1 MAWLQTCASF
11 SSTLAPDTAKLFMN
25 FLCNAEFLETI
36 NGLGFAT
43 RRKLDT
49 SEVLKQKNVVPLGF
63 GRLMSDRQLVE
74 SWRFHFE
81 DAFGTPQGLDPVE
94 LISI

>member
-1 MAWLQTCASF
+1 MAWPQTCAIF
-11 SSTLAPDTAKLFMN
+11 SSTLAPDSAKLFMN

-49 SEVLKQKNVVPLGF
+49 GEVLKQKNMDPLGF
-63 GRLMSDRQLVE
+63 GRFMSDRRLVE
-74 SWRFHFE
+74 SWIFHFE
-81 DAFGTPQGLDPVE
+81 DAFGTPQRLEPVE
-94 LISI
+94 VISI